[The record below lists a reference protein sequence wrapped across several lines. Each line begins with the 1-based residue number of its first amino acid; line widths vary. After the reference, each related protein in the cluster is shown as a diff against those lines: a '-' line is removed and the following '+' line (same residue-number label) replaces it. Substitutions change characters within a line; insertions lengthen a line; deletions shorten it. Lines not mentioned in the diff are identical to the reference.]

1 MEYSSEAKSMVSK
14 MTLKEKTSLLSGADH
29 WHTKSI
35 ERVGLQSVSM
45 SDGPHGLRKE
55 VFSGKKGEK
64 TTLHAVCF
72 PTACLTACSFD
83 RTLLKQLGTALGEA
97 ARAESV
103 DILLGPGLNCKRSP
117 LCGRNFEYFSE
128 DPVVSGELAAAYVE
142 GVQSQNVGVSVK
154 HFALNNQE
162 IRRMIVESV
171 ADERAMFELYLAGF
185 ERVFQKTRP
194 WTVMCSYNR
203 VKGLQASDNRWLLT
217 DVLRT
222 RFGFDG
228 LVMSDWGAVYD
239 RVKGVS
245 AGMDVE
251 MPYIDPYRDYLAEQA
266 VLNGTLNESDVDR
279 CAERVCELAL
289 RARARQPLEQKH
301 DEHHAF
307 ARKAA
312 TQGAVL
318 LKNEDSL
325 LPLKPGA
332 SVAVVGAFA
341 KTPRY
346 QGAGSSKVVP
356 YTIDVPLDELTA
368 LGLQTE
374 YAQGYQLESDEPDE
388 ALLAEACRVSAGKD
402 AAILFLG
409 LPDRYES
416 EGYDRDK
423 LNMPQSHIELAKR
436 VKAVNPN
443 VVVVLM
449 GGSVI
454 DMDWEENAKSILMM
468 YLGGESVG
476 GATADLLTGRV
487 VPSGKL
493 AESWPLKLEDNP
505 SSAYFPGYPHTVEYR
520 ESIFVGY
527 RYYDTAEKPVRYP
540 FGYGLSYASFAYSNL
555 RLSGTTLN
563 NGETLEVSCDV
574 TNTGSVTASE
584 IVQLYV
590 SRRSGVIMSVSQE
603 LKGFDKVALKPGETK
618 TVRFLLTRR
627 DLSYFNTEAADWRVE
642 GGAYEIRVA
651 ASSRDIRLTASVQ
664 AEADPNQILPD
675 YRETAPCY
683 YDFSNGIAVPDEA
696 FTALLGRAI
705 PQRERKEGDS
715 FTPNSTLR
723 EAEHTPIGGFLVF
736 LGRQAAKRMK
746 ADEEVGQM
754 IDYLLFESPL
764 RMLTM
769 SDGGFGPKQVDA
781 FIMMLNGKFFRGLWH
796 MRKQRYT
803 K

>member
-1 MEYSSEAKSMVSK
+1 MDYSNEAKSLVSQ
-14 MTLKEKTSLLSGADH
+14 MTLKEKVSLLSGADY
-29 WHTKSI
+29 WHTKPV
-35 ERVGLQSVSM
+35 ERLGLLSVSM
-45 SDGPHGLRKE
+45 ADGPHGLRKE

-64 TTLHAVCF
+64 TTLPAVCF
-72 PTACLTACSFD
+72 PTASATACSFD
-83 RTLLKQLGTALGEA
+83 RDLLRRLGTALGEA
-97 ARAESV
+97 ARAEGV

-162 IRRMIVESV
+162 IRRMIVDSV

-203 VKGLQASDNRWLLT
+203 VKGVQASDNHWLLT

-245 AGMDVE
+245 AGLDVE
-251 MPYIDPYRDYLAEQA
+251 MPYIDPYRDYLVEQA
-266 VLNGTLNESDVDR
+266 VLSGKLDESEVDR

-301 DEHHAF
+301 AEHHVF
-307 ARKAA
+307 ARNAA
-312 TQGAVL
+312 AQSAVL

-332 SVAVVGAFA
+332 NIAVVGAFA

-356 YTIDVPLDELTA
+356 YTIDVPFDEIKA
-368 LGLQTE
+368 LGLDAE
-374 YAQGYQLESDEPDE
+374 YAQGYDLESDEPEE

-402 AAILFLG
+402 AAVLFLG

-416 EGYDRDK
+416 EGYDREK
-423 LNMPQSHIELAKR
+423 LNMPKSHIELVKR
-436 VKAVNPN
+436 VKSVNPN

-454 DMDWEENAKSILMM
+454 DMDWEEHAKSILMM
-468 YLGGESVG
+468 YLGGEAVG
-476 GATADLLTGRV
+476 GAAADLLTGKV
-487 VPSGKL
+487 VPCGKL

-505 SSAYFPGYPHTVEYR
+505 SSAYFPGFPHTVEYR

-527 RYYDTAEKPVRYP
+527 RYYDTASKPVRYP
-540 FGYGLSYASFAYSNL
+540 FGYGLSYSSFAYSNL
-555 RLSGTTLN
+555 RLSGKTLN

-574 TNTGSVTASE
+574 TNTGRVAASE

-590 SRRSGVIMSVSQE
+590 SHRSDVMMSVSQE
-603 LKGFDKVALKPGETK
+603 LKGFEKVALTPGETK
-618 TVRFLLTRR
+618 TITFTLTRR
-627 DLSYFNTEAADWRVE
+627 DLSYFSVAASDWRVE
-642 GGAYEIRVA
+642 GGAYEVRVS
-651 ASSRDIRLTASVQ
+651 ASSRDIRLSASVQ
-664 AEADPNQILPD
+664 AEADAGQFLPD
-675 YRETAPCY
+675 YRSTAPCY
-683 YDFSNGIAVPDEA
+683 YDFSNGITVPDEA
-696 FTALLGRAI
+696 FAALLGYPL
-705 PQRERKEGDS
+705 PQREHKKGDL

-723 EAEHTPIGGFLVF
+723 EAEHTPLGGLLVLF
-736 LGRQAAKRMK
+736 GRQAAKRMK

-754 IDYLLFESPL
+754 IEYLLFESPL

-769 SDGGFGPKQVDA
+769 SGGGFGPKQVDA
-781 FIMMLNGKFFRGLWH
+781 FVTMLNGKFFRGLWH
-796 MRKQRYT
+796 MRKQRYS

>member
-1 MEYSSEAKSMVSK
+1 MEYSNEAKTMVSK
-14 MTLKEKTSLLSGADH
+14 MTLKEKTSLLSGADY
-29 WHTKSI
+29 WHTKPV
-35 ERVGLQSVSM
+35 ERVGLPSVSM

-64 TTLHAVCF
+64 TTLPAVCF

-83 RTLLKQLGTALGEA
+83 RTLLRELGTALGEA
-97 ARAESV
+97 ARAENV

-162 IRRMIVESV
+162 IRRMIVDSV

-185 ERVFQKTRP
+185 ERVFQQTRP

-203 VKGLQASDNRWLLT
+203 VKGVQASDNRWLLT

-245 AGMDVE
+245 AGLDVE
-251 MPYIDPYRDYLAEQA
+251 MPYIDPYRNYLVEQA
-266 VLNGTLNESDVDR
+266 VLSGKLEESEVDR

-289 RARARQPLEQKH
+289 RARARQPLERKH
-301 DEHHAF
+301 AEHHAL
-307 ARKAA
+307 ARAIAA
-312 TQGAVL
+312 ESAVL

-356 YTIDVPLDELTA
+356 YAIDVPLDELAA
-368 LGLQTE
+368 LGLHTE
-374 YAQGYQLESDEPDE
+374 YAQGYLLESDEPKE
-388 ALLAEACRVSAGKD
+388 ALLAEACRVCEGKD

-423 LNMPQSHIELAKR
+423 LNMPLSHIELVKR
-436 VKAVNPN
+436 IKEVNPN
-443 VVVVLM
+443 VAVVLL

-454 DMDWEENAKSILMM
+454 DMNWEADAKSILMM
-468 YLGGESVG
+468 YLGGEAIG
-476 GATADLLTGRV
+476 GAAADLLTGKA

-493 AESWPLKLEDNP
+493 AESWPLTLEDSP
-505 SSAYFPGYPHTVEYR
+505 SRAYFPGYPHTVEYR

-527 RYYDTAEKPVRYP
+527 RYYDTAGKAVRYP
-540 FGYGLSYASFAYSNL
+540 FGYGLSYTSFAYSNL

-563 NGETLEVSCDV
+563 NGETLSVSCDV
-574 TNTGSVTASE
+574 ANTGSIAASE
-584 IVQLYV
+584 IAQLYV
-590 SRRSGVIMSVSQE
+590 SHRSDVMMSVSQE
-603 LKGFDKVALKPGETK
+603 LKGFEKIALQPGETR
-618 TVRFLLTRR
+618 TVNFTLTRR
-627 DLSYFNTEAADWRVE
+627 DLSYFNEAASDWRVE
-642 GGAYEIRVA
+642 GGAYEIRIS
-651 ASSRDIRLTASVQ
+651 ASSRDIRLKASVQ
-664 AEADPNQILPD
+664 AEADADQVLPD
-675 YRETAPCY
+675 YRKTAPCY
-683 YDFSNGIAVPDEA
+683 YDLANGINVPDEA
-696 FTALLGRAI
+696 FAALLGRPI
-705 PQRERKEGDS
+705 PQRERAEGDP

-723 EAEHTPIGGFLVF
+723 EAEHTPLGGLLVF

-754 IDYLLFESPL
+754 IEYLLFESPL

-769 SDGGFGPKQVDA
+769 SGGGFGPKQVDA
-781 FIMMLNGKFFRGLWH
+781 FVMMLNGKFFRGLWH

>member
-1 MEYSSEAKSMVSK
+1 MEYSSEAKTMVSK
-14 MTLKEKTSLLSGADH
+14 MTLKEKTSLLSGADY
-29 WHTKSI
+29 WHTKPV
-35 ERVGLQSVSM
+35 ERVGLPSVSM

-64 TTLHAVCF
+64 TTLPAVCF

-83 RTLLKQLGTALGEA
+83 RTLLRELGTALGEA
-97 ARAESV
+97 ARAENV

-162 IRRMIVESV
+162 IRRMIVDSV
-171 ADERAMFELYLAGF
+171 ADERAMFELYLSGF
-185 ERVFQKTRP
+185 ERVFQKSRP

-203 VKGLQASDNRWLLT
+203 VKGVQASDNKWLLT

-245 AGMDVE
+245 AGLDVE
-251 MPYIDPYRDYLAEQA
+251 MPYIDPYRDYLVEQA
-266 VLNGTLNESDVDR
+266 VLSGQLDESEVDR

-301 DEHHAF
+301 AEHHAF

-356 YTIDVPLDELTA
+356 YVIDVPLNELTA
-368 LGLQTE
+368 LGLATE
-374 YAQGYQLESDEPDE
+374 YAQGYALESDTPEE
-388 ALLAEACRVSAGKD
+388 ALIAEACRVCAGKD

-416 EGYDRDK
+416 EGFDREK
-423 LNMPQSHIELAKR
+423 LNMPQSHIELVRR
-436 VKAVNPN
+436 VKEVNPK
-443 VVVVLM
+443 VAVVLM

-468 YLGGESVG
+468 YLGGEAVG
-476 GATADLLTGRV
+476 GAAADLLTGKA
-487 VPSGKL
+487 VPCGKL

-527 RYYDTAEKPVRYP
+527 RYYDTANKPVRYP
-540 FGYGLSYASFAYSNL
+540 FGYGLSYTTFVYSNL
-555 RLSGTTLN
+555 RLSRSTLN
-563 NGETLEVSCDV
+563 EGETLEVACDV

-590 SRRSGVIMSVSQE
+590 SHRSDVMMSVSQE
-603 LKGFDKVALKPGETK
+603 LKGFEKIALQPGETK
-618 TVRFLLTRR
+618 PVRFTLTRR
-627 DLSYFNTEAADWRVE
+627 DLSYFNAGASDWRVE
-642 GGAYEIRVA
+642 GDAYEVRVS
-651 ASSRDIRLTASVQ
+651 ASSRDVRLKASVQ
-664 AEADPNQILPD
+664 AEADANQVLPD
-675 YRETAPCY
+675 YRVAAPCY
-683 YDFSNGIAVPDEA
+683 YDLSSGINVPDDVFA
-696 FTALLGRAI
+696 ALLGHSI
-705 PQRERKEGDS
+705 PQRERAEGDP

-723 EAEHTPIGGFLVF
+723 EAEHTPLGGLLVLF
-736 LGRQAAKRMK
+736 GRQAAKRMK
-746 ADEEVGQM
+746 ADKEVGQM
-754 IDYLLFESPL
+754 VEYLLFESPI

-769 SDGGFGPKQVDA
+769 SGGGFGPKQVDA
-781 FIMMLNGKFFRGLWH
+781 FVMMLNGKFFRGLWH
-796 MRKQRYT
+796 MKKQRYT